1 MMNDDDVL
9 RPLLETYDGQGYS
22 PDGRYLLR

>member
-1 MMNDDDVL
+1 MNDDDVL
-9 RPLLETYDGQGYS
+9 RPLLETYGGQGYS